1 MKIIIVLK
9 FKICVLWKNRNRY
22 LFKISSNECLL
33 HTVKLMNECKLSEQ
47 ALLVLRFLLKYIEEL
62 TTSSILNICRF
73 QLFKSKHFN
82 FRKGLMKNNISN
94 SEQSFRWA
102 LHVKQNMC
110 SMEECATP
118 HFLFTDCNEYLLFI
132 FIFEY

>member
-47 ALLVLRFLLKYIEEL
+47 ALLVLRFLLRYIEEL
-62 TTSSILNICRF
+62 TTSSILNMCRY

-82 FRKGLMKNNISN
+82 FRNVWWRTILAILS
-94 SEQSFRWA
+94 RWA
-102 LHVKQNMC
+102 LHVKQNMW

-118 HFLFTDCNEYLLFI
+118 HFLFTDCNKYLLFI
-132 FIFEY
+132 LIF